1 VPDCVVSS
9 PGVPAAAGS
18 TARRTT
24 LWRGPHCT
32 STASVPRRGC
42 SRRRSGG
49 PTDWASFLWTS
60 DVPQFDY
67 DGRWPEED
75 PGAFTQFSATAY
87 ASRVTTPILILHGA
101 ADLRV
106 PTYQGREFFEAL
118 LARGK
123 TTRMVTYPGSPH
135 FPTLWEQLRD
145 LGGSSWPVNT
155 SPLVSTQTCRQSSD
169 ESPTNRMLSC

>member
-1 VPDCVVSS
+1 M
-9 PGVPAAAGS
+9 
-18 TARRTT
+18 
-24 LWRGPHCT
+24 
-32 STASVPRRGC
+32 
-42 SRRRSGG
+42 
-49 PTDWASFLWTS
+49 
-60 DVPQFDY
+60 
-67 DGRWPEED
+67 
-75 PGAFTQFSATAY
+75 
-87 ASRVTTPILILHGA
+87 SRVTTPILILHGAQVLFDGDERAALAAVVPGTIYQCGWRPA